1 MQKITKYG
9 LLFSLSTLLCVGCST
24 KAPIPCPEDPITED
38 RVLKEAN
45 VRDVTVL
52 WTDASV
58 GGAAERQQEW
68 ADYLYDEHFVGEAPI
83 PSIKDD
89 KEKLAPVAVE
99 EKKDQSIY
107 SKDRSIYSK
116 DRSIYANQKA
126 KKKVAK
132 KKVAVVPKKAT
143 KKSVTKKVTKPVV
156 AKKVEKKVEKKPA
169 AQPVKKPQSPTPSK
183 SDMKKKSLVIQK
195 TSPVV
200 PVQKKEVAPAKPVT
214 PVAKTMEEKVA
225 TPVVTEKKASPLTP
239 AKAEATKAV
248 TTPNTPPVTPPKA
261 ATEEKKHVV
270 ATPPVTVK
278 TEVKETVKA
287 VEKKVEGKKVEATK
301 AVEKKA
307 TEVKEAVK
315 TVAQEAT
322 PAKAEVKKTET
333 ATPQDPTKPRIM
345 ARPRTVK
352 GPSFKTVKT
361 NNVDGQKVDSKTIVE
376 LKDVPQKK

>member
-1 MQKITKYG
+1 MQKFKTYS
-9 LLFSLSTLLCVGCST
+9 LLLGLSTLLCVGCST

-68 ADYLYDEHFVGEAPI
+68 ADYLYDEHFAGEAPI
-83 PSIKDD
+83 PSINDD
-89 KEKLAPVAVE
+89 KEKLVPVAVE

-126 KKKVAK
+126 KKKGAK
-132 KKVAVVPKKAT
+132 KKVAAVPKKATKTT

-169 AQPVKKPQSPTPSK
+169 VQPVKKPQSPTPSK

-214 PVAKTMEEKVA
+214 PVAKTVEEKVA

-239 AKAEATKAV
+239 AKAETTKAV
-248 TTPNTPPVTPPKA
+248 TSPNTPPVTPPKA
-261 ATEEKKHVV
+261 AAEEKKHVV

-287 VEKKVEGKKVEATK
+287 VEKKVEEKKVEATK
-301 AVEKKA
+301 EVEKKA
-307 TEVKEAVK
+307 TEVKEA
-315 TVAQEAT
+315 
-322 PAKAEVKKTET
+322 VKKTET

-361 NNVDGQKVDSKTIVE
+361 NKVDGQKVDSKTIVE